1 MLTDGSV
8 VFVLK
13 SSQRKCLNTKFLFAK
28 HQMSVGGHLVSHR
41 PCSSL
46 SAQALGCRCL
56 PRRPLPGS
64 QRGRLRAG
72 DPNRCSRGYGH
83 ACGGLRTPLPSR
95 LLRGSTGADAG
106 FPEAPFWRRSLQ
118 DFAQLFT
125 QCLRRVSPPAPVPVC
140 SELPRPTW
148 HVSARALGAAAVSAA
163 RSPRLAG
170 TGDCLRHC
178 CVCSVA
184 GVCTYPSLSHMAQNE
199 DVDAFFPPL
208 SWGTAFCQRF
218 PGTIQVGCSK

>member
-1 MLTDGSV
+1 MLFIVEAKYNLADYNSNCLSPLIYLIKIVPKRILSSVEKKICISRKVLEWVSKESEALLCLVLTDGSV

-28 HQMSVGGHLVSHR
+28 HHMGVGRHLVSHR

-72 DPNRCSRGYGH
+72 DLNRCSQGYGH

-106 FPEAPFWRRSLQ
+106 FPEAPFWRQSLQ
-118 DFAQLFT
+118 DLAQLF
-125 QCLRRVSPPAPVPVC
+125 A
-140 SELPRPTW
+140 
-148 HVSARALGAAAVSAA
+148 
-163 RSPRLAG
+163 
-170 TGDCLRHC
+170 
-178 CVCSVA
+178 
-184 GVCTYPSLSHMAQNE
+184 
-199 DVDAFFPPL
+199 
-208 SWGTAFCQRF
+208 
-218 PGTIQVGCSK
+218 